1 MTTGDTWAPSEER
14 GAVRP
19 ALIPG
24 LYDATALPGPLPADG
39 PPEVSLWLVRT
50 VPEAGLHD
58 RAVLDAAE
66 RKRTD
71 AFVRPG
77 DRDTYATSH
86 SALRRLLGAYLDRD
100 PAALRFLR
108 ESCPCCDE
116 PHGRPALADAGM
128 PLHFSLSHTGD
139 MALIGFARTP
149 VGVDIEKQ
157 ASPRT
162 VAEVSGMLHP
172 RERAT
177 LDALPEHRRPAAF
190 ARCWTRK
197 EAYLKGTG
205 SGLAGDLMTTTLVGA
220 GPEPVAMPGWAMAD
234 VAVPEGFAAAC
245 ATRVEDAGA

>member
-1 MTTGDTWAPSEER
+1 MIP
-14 GAVRP
+14 AV
-19 ALIPG
+19 
-24 LYDATALPGPLPADG
+24 YDASALPDPLPADG
-39 PPEVSLWLVRT
+39 AGEVSLWLVRT
-50 VPEAGLHD
+50 VPDAGLND
-58 RAVLDAAE
+58 TAVLDAAE
-66 RKRTD
+66 RKRTA
-71 AFVRPG
+71 AFVRPV

-86 SALRRLLGAYLDRD
+86 GALRHLLGAYLDRD
-100 PAALRFLR
+100 PAEIRFVR
-108 ESCPCCDE
+108 EPCPCCDK
-116 PHGRPALADAGM
+116 PHGRPALAGAGTP

-149 VGVDIEKQ
+149 VGVDIEKP

-177 LDALPEHRRPAAF
+177 LDALPEAGRPAAF

-220 GPEPVAMPGWAMAD
+220 GPEPVEVPGWEMAD
-234 VAVPEGFAAAC
+234 VTVPEGYAAAC
-245 ATRVEDAGA
+245 AIRAAAATA

>member
-1 MTTGDTWAPSEER
+1 MTTGDTWAPSEEC
-14 GAVRP
+14 GAARP
-19 ALIPG
+19 ALIPEA
-24 LYDATALPGPLPADG
+24 YDPAALPDPLPADG
-39 PPEVSLWLVRT
+39 APAVALWLVRT

-58 RAVLDAAE
+58 TAVLDATE
-66 RKRTD
+66 RKRTA

-86 SALRRLLGAYLDRD
+86 AALRRLLGACLDRD
-100 PAALRFLR
+100 PAALRFVR
-108 ESCPCCDE
+108 EPCPCCDE
-116 PHGRPALADAGM
+116 PHGRPALAGAGV

-139 MALIGFARTP
+139 MALIGVARTP

-172 RERAT
+172 QERAT
-177 LDALPEHRRPAAF
+177 LDALPEAGRPAAF

-197 EAYLKGTG
+197 EACLKGMG

-220 GPEPVAMPGWAMAD
+220 GPVPIPVPGWEMAD
-234 VAVPEGFAAAC
+234 VTVPDGYAAAC
-245 ATRVEDAGA
+245 AIRTAADRI

>member
-1 MTTGDTWAPSEER
+1 MTTGDTWAPSEES

-19 ALIPG
+19 ALTPEV
-24 LYDATALPGPLPADG
+24 YDASALPDPLPADG
-39 PPEVSLWLVRT
+39 AREVSLWLVRS

-58 RAVLDAAE
+58 IAVLDAAE
-66 RKRTD
+66 RKRTA

-86 SALRRLLGAYLDRD
+86 NALRRLLGAYLDRD
-100 PAALRFLR
+100 PAGIRFVR
-108 ESCPCCDE
+108 EACPCCDE
-116 PHGRPALADAGM
+116 PHGRPALAEPGT

-149 VGVDIEKQ
+149 VGVDIEKP

-177 LDALPEHRRPAAF
+177 LDALPEDGRPAAF

-220 GPEPVAMPGWAMAD
+220 GPEPVTVPGWEMAD
-234 VAVPEGFAAAC
+234 VAVPEGYAAAC
-245 ATRVEDAGA
+245 AIRAAAVTH